1 VALPDFYEVKT
12 TSTQANPM
20 IVLPLGQ
27 PVGTDPK
34 GVLFNDVNAP
44 SCTTPLTTVLGTTA
58 TPKFGIVTLNV
69 SGSAAAATAAYA
81 CSCGGRARAVLCGWS
96 YVC

>member
-1 VALPDFYEVKT
+1 MV
-12 TSTQANPM
+12 
-20 IVLPLGQ
+20 VLPLGQ

-44 SCTTPLTTVLGTTA
+44 SCTTPLTSVLGTLA

-69 SGSAAAATAAYA
+69 SCLAAAHAHVVNMPVDYLPCKS
-81 CSCGGRARAVLCGWS
+81 CSPLG
-96 YVC
+96 